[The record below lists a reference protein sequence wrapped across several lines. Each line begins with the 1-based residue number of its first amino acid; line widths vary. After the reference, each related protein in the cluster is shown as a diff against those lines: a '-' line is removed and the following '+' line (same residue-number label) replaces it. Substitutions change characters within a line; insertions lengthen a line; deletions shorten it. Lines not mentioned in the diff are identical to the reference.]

1 MIVHTVGT
9 LLALGK
15 TGDKTFVHKSSW

>member
-15 TGDKTFVHKSSW
+15 MGDKAFVHKSSW